1 MKTIAFAIVALAFT
15 GGAASAQYYNPY
27 GGNVYVYAPPP
38 MASPF
43 PDAAIIQDNLSG
55 AALQRNQ
62 MNELRLQMMREQLRQ
77 MQQR

>member
-1 MKTIAFAIVALAFT
+1 MKTIAFAAAAILFAAGT
-15 GGAASAQYYNPY
+15 ASAQYYNPY

-43 PDAAIIQDNLSG
+43 GDPAITYDALSG
-55 AALQRNQ
+55 AGLQRNQ
-62 MNELRLQMMREQLRQ
+62 MNELRLKMMQEQLRQ

>member
-27 GGNVYVYAPPP
+27 GANIYVYAPPP
-38 MASPF
+38 VASSF
-43 PDAAIIQDNLSG
+43 PDADALWRMNSG
-55 AALQRNQ
+55 AGAASVEAQQLRNQ
-62 MNELRLQMMREQLRQ
+62 IMREQLRQ